1 MNKVGEMGMEMLSN
15 TGLASA
21 NPEMDESGSLGA
33 GLAVLLDELA
43 YGLAVIRTDRRL
55 LHANQSARHELGR
68 QRVLGLR
75 QHLVTTLVA
84 EDGMVLHEAVARAA
98 AGKRSMITLTGG
110 GPGLTLVVLPL
121 NAEGAS
127 RPHSIALV
135 FARATVCDSLMLG
148 FFARS
153 HSLTR
158 TEEQVLDILCQGFSA
173 PDAAVQLN
181 VAVSTIRSHV
191 RSLCAKTRS
200 SGVRE
205 LVNRVAVLPPVGPAL
220 WREPMH

>member
-1 MNKVGEMGMEMLSN
+1 MEMLSN

-21 NPEMDESGSLGA
+21 ALGADGAGTLGA
-33 GLAVLLDELA
+33 GLALLMDELA
-43 YGLAVIRTDRRL
+43 YGVVVIRTDGRL
-55 LHANQSARHELGR
+55 LHANQAARHELER
-68 QRVLGLR
+68 RRVLGLR
-75 QHLVTTLVA
+75 QHAVAACTA
-84 EDGMVLHEAVARAA
+84 EDAAILHDAVARAA
-98 AGKRSMITLTGG
+98 AGKRSMITLAGE
-110 GPGLTLVVLPL
+110 GPSLTLVVLPL
-121 NAEGAS
+121 NSEGTS
-127 RPHSIALV
+127 RAHCAALL

-153 HSLTR
+153 HGLTR
-158 TEEQVLDILCQGFSA
+158 TEEQVLDILCQGYSA
-173 PDAAVQLN
+173 PDIAVQLS
-181 VAVSTIRSHV
+181 VAVSTVRSHV